1 MIWVLLDKIQSHNV
15 AADKETGIEKTPY
28 SYVVGVMV
36 PAMVCYILVMSSFVL
51 HKASR
56 TPVSTIGNVISWLG
70 RIHSFLRP
78 AGGRA
83 GRRYA
88 RERLSSWGR
97 VNPGGLMGALPRQS
111 AC

>member
-1 MIWVLLDKIQSHNV
+1 MTAKQ
-15 AADKETGIEKTPY
+15 ETGIEKTPY

-36 PAMVCYILVMSSFVL
+36 PAMVCYVLVMSSFVL
-51 HKASR
+51 HKAFP
-56 TPVSTIGNVISWLG
+56 TPVSTIGNVITWLG

-88 RERLSSWGR
+88 RERLSSRGR
-97 VNPGGLMGALPRQS
+97 VNSGGLMRTLPRQS